1 MRGRLKCVSK
11 NKCERTTGIASSL
24 LAECDSTDTM
34 ISRVLAKVNHP
45 ASSFLRPAGKGTID
59 DRHLWHSKLG
69 RPNSTFF
76 WNMSDTNR
84 SADEQTR
91 PPLARFHFL
100 RQLAKLL
107 GLLVARLYLHLCKL
121 SRFFTRQKQN
131 QRFKLSCRV
140 VSVVGLC
147 LHQAFKFPQC
157 LVVIHISSFPRVHPL
172 VWVGVIT
179 LEQRRPLAIVNIKR

>member
-1 MRGRLKCVSK
+1 MRGRLTVFRRINAQEGREQRHVCWQG
-11 NKCERTTGIASSL
+11 TTPPNGH
-24 LAECDSTDTM
+24 
-34 ISRVLAKVNHP
+34 NHFTR
-45 ASSFLRPAGKGTID
+45 AGESQLSSFELSTTRRQGHDWHP
-59 DRHLWHSKLG
+59 WHSKLG
-69 RPNSTFF
+69 RPNSKLF
-76 WNMSDTNR
+76 WNMRDINR

-91 PPLARFHFL
+91 PPLALFHFL

-157 LVVIHISSFPRVHPL
+157 LVVIHISSHPL
-172 VWVGVIT
+172 SPEYIPWSGW
-179 LEQRRPLAIVNIKR
+179 E